1 MDKNTHHYE
10 EDEIKIVIEM
20 PSANKENDIY
30 VINDIKTIMT
40 NELLLQLNK

>member
-1 MDKNTHHYE
+1 MDKSTHRYE
-10 EDEIKIVIEM
+10 EDEIEVIIEM
-20 PSANKENDIY
+20 PSTNKENDIY